1 MTIQQLEYIVALD
14 KHRRFVEAAEE
25 CGVTQPTLSAMIM
38 KLEEELDVKIFDRSK
53 HPVEPTAT
61 GRLLIRQAETAL
73 REAGRMREVVASERG
88 SVAGDLSLGIIPTAA
103 PYLLPLFLSRYRKA
117 YPDVRLR
124 ISEFPAA
131 EGLERVRTSEID
143 LMIAS
148 MPDDIPAGIAT
159 IPLYRERFYAY
170 VSPSYPYRDATFV
183 AGDMPVD
190 NVWVLCQGH
199 CIIKGAGFSFCRRNA
214 AAGAPSHVYDAG
226 SIDTLVRIVDTN
238 GGYTV
243 IPELHLGYLSDEQ
256 RANVREIVSPEVH
269 REVSVAIRLDY
280 IRERLLN
287 SVVDII
293 KTILPPAMLDERI
306 RRFPIKL

>member
-73 REAGRMREVVASERG
+73 KEAYRLKETVASERG
-88 SVAGDLSLGIIPTAA
+88 SLAGDLSLGIIPTAA
-103 PYLLPLFLSRYRKA
+103 PYILPLFLSRYREA

-124 ISEFPAA
+124 ISEFSAA
-131 EGLERVRTSEID
+131 EGLERVRTSD
-143 LMIAS
+143 LDIMIAS
-148 MPDDIPAGIAT
+148 MPDAVPQGVLSV
-159 IPLYRERFYAY
+159 PLYRERFYAY
-170 VSPSYPYRDATFV
+170 VSPGYPYRDTPFV
-183 AGDMPVD
+183 AGNMPSD

-199 CIIKGAGFSFCRRNA
+199 CIVKGGGFSFCNRDN
-214 AAGAPSHVYDAG
+214 GSAPAHVYDAG
-226 SIDTLVRIVDTN
+226 SIDTLVRIVDAS

-243 IPELHLGYLSDEQ
+243 IPELHIKYLTDGQ
-256 RANVREIVSPEVH
+256 RRNVREIVDPEVH
-269 REVSVAIRLDY
+269 REISLAIRTDY

-293 KTILPPAMLDERI
+293 KTVIPAEMLDDRI
-306 RRFPIKL
+306 RRFPVRL

>member
-38 KLEEELDVKIFDRSK
+38 KLEDELDVKIFDRSK

-73 REAGRMREVVASERG
+73 REANRLKEVVASERG
-88 SVAGDLSLGIIPTAA
+88 SLSGDLSLGIIPTAA
-103 PYLLPLFLSRYRKA
+103 PYILPLFLSRYREA
-117 YPDVRLR
+117 YPEVRLR
-124 ISEFPAA
+124 ISEFPVA
-131 EGLERVRTSEID
+131 EGLERVRTSDID
-143 LMIAS
+143 AMIAS
-148 MPDDIPAGIAT
+148 VPDTVPQGIVS

-170 VSPSYPYRDATFV
+170 VSPSYPYRDAPFV
-183 AGDMPVD
+183 AGDMPSD

-199 CIIKGAGFSFCRRNA
+199 CIVKDGGFSFCNRGA
-214 AAGAPSHVYDAG
+214 ASGAPSHVYDAG
-226 SIDTLVRIVDTN
+226 SIDTLVRIVDAN

-243 IPELHLGYLSDEQ
+243 IPELHLGYLSDSQ
-256 RANVREIVSPEVH
+256 RQNVRDISSPEVY
-269 REVSVAIRLDY
+269 REISLAIRLDY

-287 SVVDII
+287 SVVDIM
-293 KTILPPAMLDERI
+293 KTFIPAGMLDDRI
-306 RRFPIKL
+306 KRFPIRL

>member
-53 HPVEPTAT
+53 HPVEPTAI

-73 REAGRMREVVASERG
+73 READRMREVVASERG
-88 SVAGDLSLGIIPTAA
+88 SLSGDLSLGIIPTAA
-103 PYLLPLFLSRYRKA
+103 PYILPLFLSRYREA

-124 ISEFPAA
+124 VSEYPAA
-131 EGLERVRTSEID
+131 GGLERVRTSEID
-143 LMIAS
+143 IMIAS
-148 MPDDIPAGIAT
+148 MPEDVPPGVVS

-170 VSPSYPYRDATFV
+170 VSPSYPYRDAPFV

-199 CIIKGAGFSFCRRNA
+199 CIIKGGGFSFCNRG
-214 AAGAPSHVYDAG
+214 AGAGSPSHIYDAG
-226 SIDTLVRIVDTN
+226 SIDTLVRIVDAN

-243 IPELHLGYLSDEQ
+243 IPELHIGYLSEEQ
-256 RANVREIVSPEVH
+256 KRNVREIVSPEVY
-269 REVSVAIRLDY
+269 REVSLAIRLDY
-280 IRERLLN
+280 VRERLVN
-287 SVVDII
+287 SVVDIV
-293 KTILPPAMLDERI
+293 KTILPSEMLDERI
-306 RRFPIKL
+306 RRFSVKL